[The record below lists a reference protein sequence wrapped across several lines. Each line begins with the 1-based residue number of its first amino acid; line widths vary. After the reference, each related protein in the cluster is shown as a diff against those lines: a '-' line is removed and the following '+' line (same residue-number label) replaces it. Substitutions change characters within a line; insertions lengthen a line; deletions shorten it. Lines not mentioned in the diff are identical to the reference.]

1 MLMKTKPLVD
11 SNIFVYAYDANS
23 VFHADAVA
31 FLSDPNFDFHTSTK
45 NISEYFAVLSKQ
57 NAPFDK
63 VFRFYQ
69 DILQNCKLVFPTKA
83 SLAIFENLLHKYQPR
98 GNRVFDLE
106 IVPVALAHGIPEIC
120 TVNVKDFSEM
130 TEIAVLPI

>member
-1 MLMKTKPLVD
+1 MKTKIWVD

-23 VFHADAVA
+23 GFHADAVA
-31 FLSDPNFDFHTSTK
+31 FLSTPNFDFYTSTK

-69 DILQNCKLVFPTKA
+69 DILQNCTMVFPTKT
-83 SLAIFENLLHKYQPR
+83 SLAIFENLLKKYQPR

-106 IVPVALAHGIPEIC
+106 IVSMAIASGIPEIC
-120 TVNVKDFSEM
+120 TVNVKDFSGVV
-130 TEIAVLPI
+130 EITVSSL